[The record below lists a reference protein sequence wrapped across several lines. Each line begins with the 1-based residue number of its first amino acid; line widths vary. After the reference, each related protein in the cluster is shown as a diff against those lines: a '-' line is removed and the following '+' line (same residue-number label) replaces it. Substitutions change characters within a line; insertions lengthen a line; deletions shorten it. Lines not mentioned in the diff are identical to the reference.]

1 VAAKYGAIAA
11 IVYISERLLEG
22 PNKNGQKEAEI
33 VRFPFVLESGYK
45 IY

>member
-11 IVYISERLLEG
+11 IVDVSERLLEG
-22 PNKNGQKEAEI
+22 PNNNAQNEAEI
-33 VRFPFVLESGYK
+33 VRFPFVLESGYE